1 MKTKPD
7 KKDDHFKTEEP
18 LGVYELLPRFVDELP
33 KAGKHNIMPDVR
45 REFEYNGRRYV
56 LTIIS
61 ANPIKRGINGLP
73 NDPRSLYPGPDE
85 ERIEIILRK
94 LAVPGNINFD
104 SEDDELY
111 FSLTEFAL
119 EHARLFEG
127 PELTGE
133 RIDRSLTVL
142 FDSRYIIERN
152 GKEFYFAPFEKVEC
166 YEREGELYYLVVFT
180 SLFFNRGNFFDRIF
194 EGSES
199 KKRSGTS
206 PIKPDPEI

>member
-1 MKTKPD
+1 MKTKHN
-7 KKDDHFKTEEP
+7 KKDGELKTEEP
-18 LGVYELLPRFVDELP
+18 IGVYELLPRFVDDLP
-33 KAGKHNIMPDVR
+33 RADKHNIMPDVR

-61 ANPIKRGINGLP
+61 ANPIKRGVNDLP

-85 ERIEIILRK
+85 ERLEIILRK

-104 SEDDELY
+104 PEDDELY
-111 FSLTEFAL
+111 FSLPEIAR
-119 EHARLFEG
+119 EYARLFEG

-133 RIDRSLTVL
+133 RIDRTLTVL
-142 FDSRYIIERN
+142 FDSRYIIERG
-152 GKEFYFAPFEKVEC
+152 GKEFYFAPFQKVEC

-194 EGSES
+194 EEIES
-199 KKRSGTS
+199 KKRSRS
-206 PIKPDPEI
+206 